1 MRVCFGWFDTG
12 HLIAD
17 PHRYLDPCKKWLGV
31 CSARLIM
38 SLDLTPEE
46 RGIDEFYAIWK
57 QKWSY
62 GIS

>member
-46 RGIDEFYAIWK
+46 RGIDEFYAI
-57 QKWSY
+57 
-62 GIS
+62 